1 MFTKNF
7 QKVLV
12 LLVLSLIMF
21 SCNDDINND
30 VVEVQRRASS
40 SGIVSVN
47 AHPSSL
53 SWLSPD
59 NTIPYS
65 DLEALD
71 LANLS
76 LLIFD
81 AKDFSKEDLKGI
93 VTKYQDRI
101 PVLLDFSGSQYDI
114 TGISEVLGASVG
126 KGAYV
131 KFRGKLT
138 SYSLEELKSY
148 NKQQSLSE
156 VKEVFNITEKV
167 DHLELLKQSKTFE
180 EFKSKLPEEE
190 IGSEGVKNV
199 TEQDWL
205 LIKEEIIERE
215 RLTLE
220 EEQKVGN
227 KIPSLQEVFLR
238 DLASQRATVI
248 NRSRSAATSSVP
260 QLTMEAKLFFY
271 IDSNEK
277 QVKGAP
283 TDDYFK
289 LSFQVTYEIKAT
301 RLAKITKGQRSNYVE
316 ISDGGIG
323 MTPNVFQGVWGNYF
337 SYVVNSIWNVPS
349 NITYSIAPVRSSPS
363 KGTFISKYAP
373 SNAAD
378 SSISVSES
386 SGFSIG
392 LPGDAIQIPN
402 FTLSFGKTISYAQDK
417 TSTSVVTSP
426 VDGSIS
432 WTHDYNKFN
441 NLLTAS
447 ASKDES
453 FFKVNEFLGF
463 SRSTKYNGMYSLS
476 ELPSMF
482 KNSLPAEHSV
492 VYKVENDKKSVFRLS
507 LGVDLS
513 SISKV
518 WTGLFWD
525 LPIRSAITK
534 GTKRHTLNRK
544 VKIYWEGI
552 N

>member
-1 MFTKNF
+1 
-7 QKVLV
+7 
-12 LLVLSLIMF
+12 MF

-30 VVEVQRRASS
+30 VVEVQRRTSS

-65 DLEALD
+65 GLEALD

-81 AKDFSKEDLKGI
+81 AKDFSKEGLKGI

-101 PVLLDFSGSQYDI
+101 PVLLDFSGNQYDI
-114 TGISEVLGASVG
+114 TGISEILGAYVG

-138 SYSLEELKSY
+138 SYSLAELKSY

-156 VKEVFNITEKV
+156 VKKFFNITEKV
-167 DHLELLKQSKTFE
+167 DHLELLKQSRTFE
-180 EFKSKLPEEE
+180 EFKSKLPKEE
-190 IGSEGVKNV
+190 IGSEGVKNI

-220 EEQKVGN
+220 EEQKVRN

-248 NRSRSAATSSVP
+248 TRSRSAIASSVP
-260 QLTMEAKLFFY
+260 QLAMEAKLFFY

-289 LSFQVTYEIKAT
+289 LSFQVSYEIKAT
-301 RLAKITKGQRSNYVE
+301 RLAKITKRQRSNYVE

-323 MTPNVFQGVWGNYF
+323 MTPNISQRVWGNYY
-337 SYVVNSIWNVPS
+337 SYVVNSIDNVPS
-349 NITYSIAPVRSSPS
+349 KIVYSIVPVRSSPS

-373 SNAAD
+373 SNTPD
-378 SSISVSES
+378 SSTSVSES
-386 SGFSIG
+386 SGISIG
-392 LPGDAIQIPN
+392 FPGNVIQIPN
-402 FTLSFGKTISYAQDK
+402 FTLSLGKSISYSQDK
-417 TSTSVVTSP
+417 TFTSVVTSP

-441 NLLTAS
+441 NLLTPS

-453 FFKVNEFLGF
+453 FFKVNQILGH
-463 SRSTKYNGMYSLS
+463 SRSTKYNGMYNLI

-482 KNSLPAEHSV
+482 KTSLPAEHSV

-525 LPIRSAITK
+525 LPFRSAITK